1 MKIVLSFDVLAIQG
15 ICNKDGSAVEQL
27 LAEVNKEFHEA
38 GARLFFIHVASQ
50 CDLEISQT

>member
-1 MKIVLSFDVLAIQG
+1 MLAIQG
-15 ICNKDGSAVEQL
+15 IRNKDGSEVEQL